1 VNLHELHRIMRKT
14 CENQRPD
21 RGEVYT
27 IGKESLFPVLPVT
40 SYDGFDIVF
49 IDFGIVFA
57 DRIDVVSG
65 AKERD
70 HLTAADERNLGI
82 RNQQRRKYGMC
93 FTANGAFDTADNQ
106 HKRTFMSFHFTLVIT
121 VNVETSGVPAGTGK
135 LVKLQTVYA
144 GIIKILR

>member
-1 VNLHELHRIMRKT
+1 MNLHELHRIMRKT

-93 FTANGAFDTADNQ
+93 FTANGAFDID
-106 HKRTFMSFHFTLVIT
+106 S
-121 VNVETSGVPAGTGK
+121 VPPAMTIS
-135 LVKLQTVYA
+135 A
-144 GIIKILR
+144 SPA

>member
-1 VNLHELHRIMRKT
+1 MRKT

-70 HLTAADERNLGI
+70 HLTAADERNL
-82 RNQQRRKYGMC
+82 
-93 FTANGAFDTADNQ
+93 
-106 HKRTFMSFHFTLVIT
+106 KRSI
-121 VNVETSGVPAGTGK
+121 
-135 LVKLQTVYA
+135 
-144 GIIKILR
+144 